1 MRKTGSIESP
11 SYLEMTLHLDG
22 EESLILRVPTFWD
35 DINKQWI
42 GAIKT
47 PKTNKLLAASGKDSF
62 ELQNNFTKIFSEYFN
77 DPEMSDEILSMFKP
91 LYIWEARESK

>member
-1 MRKTGSIESP
+1 MRKTVTNESRTF
-11 SYLEMTLHLDG
+11 LEMTLHLDE

-62 ELQNNFTKIFSEYFN
+62 ELQNKFTKLFSKYFN
-77 DPEMSDEILSMFKP
+77 DPEMSKEIYSMFKP
-91 LYIWEARESK
+91 LYIWEATESK